1 MVFYLHFQLLQMQSN
16 VVSKYRKKLK
26 KLKIPATMRYSDL
39 NLQDYIM
46 KIADKESGR
55 EDE

>member
-1 MVFYLHFQLLQMQSN
+1 MIGLVEDESMLNRLDN
-16 VVSKYRKKLK
+16 KLK
-26 KLKIPATMRYSDL
+26 KLKIPAIMRYSDL

-46 KIADKESGR
+46 KMADKETGR